1 MNYLSHKQSLP
12 LEQKS
17 IHFYNSSSNES
28 KNNVDLICTS
38 NAGLEIRTLVEEE
51 SNRLKKQMQE
61 EY

>member
-38 NAGLEIRTLVEEE
+38 NAGLEIRSLVEEE
-51 SNRLKKQMQE
+51 SNRLKK
-61 EY
+61 